1 MTKTNFQEPRM
12 QFNQALDKFEPILPL
27 RKTRKKLEIKINWE
41 WIITMT
47 IIFIALSIFLW
58 IKIKF
63 F

>member
-12 QFNQALDKFEPILPL
+12 QFNQALDKFEPVLPL
-27 RKTRKKLEIKINWE
+27 RKTNKKLKVKIDLA

-47 IIFIALSIFLW
+47 IIFITLSIFLW